1 MTNSSPQPPE
11 NESRRRPILD
21 RDEKIAVIVAFLTI
35 GSILFWTL
43 GSGLR
48 QGILSTSGLKSSW
61 SKWTN
66 SLLSSD
72 RTTDIADIGLSET
85 KATTDIDS
93 TRASTDHLLL
103 NGKLSEP
110 VESETLERTSKY
122 LDRQSKIKDDDDL
135 TGAAAFTKPTGD
147 LDLAA
152 PAATGIALGTGMAKP
167 NVTQPRTP
175 KLDGQATAPKVAPL
189 PTSREKVTTPEV
201 APTTPKTEGEVTPPT
216 PQIAFRDI
224 QPDYWAYPFIAR
236 LGERQLISGSSGN
249 NSFEPEK
256 LITRGSMATLLS
268 EAFDLTISQPAR
280 NFTDV
285 SNQDALADIKKAV
298 ETGFMKGYSDREFRP
313 RQNIPRY
320 QVLVTLASGLDLPPS
335 QDASTTLS
343 KFDDTANIPDW
354 AREQV
359 AAAIEAGLVVNR
371 PAFSTNSLNPDEPAT
386 RAEVAA
392 MIHQALVR
400 SDKLQPI
407 DSQYIVRP

>member
-1 MTNSSPQPPE
+1 
-11 NESRRRPILD
+11 
-21 RDEKIAVIVAFLTI
+21 
-35 GSILFWTL
+35 
-43 GSGLR
+43 
-48 QGILSTSGLKSSW
+48 
-61 SKWTN
+61 
-66 SLLSSD
+66 
-72 RTTDIADIGLSET
+72 
-85 KATTDIDS
+85 
-93 TRASTDHLLL
+93 
-103 NGKLSEP
+103 
-110 VESETLERTSKY
+110 
-122 LDRQSKIKDDDDL
+122 
-135 TGAAAFTKPTGD
+135 
-147 LDLAA
+147 
-152 PAATGIALGTGMAKP
+152 LGTGMAKP

-175 KLDGQATAPKVAPL
+175 QLDGQATAPKVVPQA

-201 APTTPKTEGEVTPPT
+201 APTTPKTEGEATAPETPTTPKTEEEVTPPT

-236 LGERQLISGSSGN
+236 LGEQKLISGSSGN

-268 EAFDLTISQPAR
+268 EAFDLTITQPAR

-343 KFDDTANIPDW
+343 KFDDTENIPDW
-354 AREQV
+354 ATEQV

-371 PAFSTNSLNPDEPAT
+371 PAFSTNSLNPNEPAT

-407 DSQYIVRP
+407 NSQYIVQP